1 MNVTVVC
8 ANVNWPYFYLDDWAA
23 LALPLAANS
32 RLCCETQLISVQE
45 TREKVFSLVYL
56 AVFTASYRWCE
67 SIISRCC
74 LFIIIQ
80 SFQITEE
87 FYCEELPPNRWKR
100 LFPIVLRGGGVF
112 TVASLT
118 ATQAEHVIS

>member
-1 MNVTVVC
+1 MSVDVLQRR
-8 ANVNWPYFYLDDWAA
+8 F
-23 LALPLAANS
+23 
-32 RLCCETQLISVQE
+32 LIKQCGW
-45 TREKVFSLVYL
+45 RRDVFRPS
-56 AVFTASYRWCE
+56 
-67 SIISRCC
+67 
-74 LFIIIQ
+74 
-80 SFQITEE
+80 E